1 MTFDRLFTDPLAVF
15 DGLAGAL
22 QDDSPLEGISQ
33 TLQEYR
39 MIIAAHDEETHS
51 HLVYNYIRHLV
62 DDVYRLR

>member
-15 DGLAGAL
+15 DDLAGAL
-22 QDDSPLEGISQ
+22 QDRSHLEG
-33 TLQEYR
+33 THCAVQEYR
-39 MIIAAHDEETHS
+39 EIIVSYDNETRP